1 MKSYM
6 KKLLLIMTCLLAFV
20 SVSAQTKAEADS
32 AYAQEHYDQA
42 ITLYNKL
49 LESGVSAS
57 VYYNLGNAYYRSGDM
72 AHAILSYERAY
83 LLEPGD
89 KDIRFN
95 LQLAR
100 TKTVDKITPESEMF
114 FVTWF
119 HQLVDLRSADQW
131 GRAVIVCFA
140 LFVVSVLLYF
150 FLDRLLWRKIG
161 FVVAVCTLV
170 LAVFFHVFAYQQQQK
185 LIQRI
190 HAIVMS
196 SSLTVK
202 STPSASGTDLFV
214 LHEGT
219 KVQITDDTMKDWK
232 EIRLADGKVGWVPV
246 KTIERI

>member
-6 KKLLLIMTCLLAFV
+6 KKLLFIMTCLLAFV

-57 VYYNLGNAYYRSGDM
+57 VYYNLGNAYYRAGDM

-83 LLEPGD
+83 LMEPGD

-119 HQLVDLRSADQW
+119 RQLVDLRSADQW

-150 FLDRLLWRKIG
+150 FLGRLLWRKIG
-161 FVVAVCTLV
+161 FVVAVCSLV

-185 LIQRI
+185 LLQRT
-190 HAIVMS
+190 HAIVMA

-202 STPSASGTDLFV
+202 STPSTSGTDLFV

-232 EIRLADGKVGWVPV
+232 EIKLADGKVGWVPV